1 MYPFFR
7 FIKTTLQAKKR
18 SKIAFTDQSAIRFYC
33 HPWDIDMWGEMNN
46 GRVLTLYD
54 IGRMDVA
61 IRCNLD
67 KALMKNKWALV
78 VAGSS
83 VRYRKRIK
91 MFDHITM
98 KTQCV
103 GVDDKWFY
111 LEQSMWVKD
120 KPCSS
125 VLIRA
130 GITSKDGLVHPSLVA
145 NAIGAEYTEGNLPL
159 WVREWIDSEQHRPWP
174 PTAN

>member
-1 MYPFFR
+1 
-7 FIKTTLQAKKR
+7 
-18 SKIAFTDQSAIRFYC
+18 
-33 HPWDIDMWGEMNN
+33 
-46 GRVLTLYD
+46 
-54 IGRMDVA
+54 MDVA
-61 IRCNLD
+61 IRCGLD
-67 KALMKNKWALV
+67 KALLNNKWALV

-83 VRYRKRIK
+83 VRYRKRVK
-91 MFDHITM
+91 MFDMISM

-130 GITSKDGLVHPSLVA
+130 GITSKDGLVSPADVA
-145 NAIGAEYTEGNLPL
+145 EAIDAEYTEGDLPL
-159 WVREWIDSEQHRPWP
+159 WVREWVDSEQHRPWP
-174 PTAN
+174 PTGE